1 LVFDLR
7 RSERDM
13 LLVAI
18 RDFVAKQEAS
28 RAFSN
33 LVTSD

>member
-7 RSERDM
+7 RSQQDM
-13 LLVAI
+13 LLEAI

-33 LVTSD
+33 LVTTD